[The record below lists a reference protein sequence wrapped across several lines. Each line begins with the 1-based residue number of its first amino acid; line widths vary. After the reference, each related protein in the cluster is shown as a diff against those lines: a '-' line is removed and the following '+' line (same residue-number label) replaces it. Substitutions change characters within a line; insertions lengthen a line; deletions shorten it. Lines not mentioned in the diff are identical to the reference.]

1 VKRSGRDEP
10 MWVVTHMCI
19 EATLRISLHSYLYC
33 KLAKTPCFYYLL
45 YFFLLQNWRT
55 RGLNRFCLEV
65 GGGGEGREDVAQ
77 IMYIH
82 VSKCKNDKIIKILKI

>member
-1 VKRSGRDEP
+1 
-10 MWVVTHMCI
+10 
-19 EATLRISLHSYLYC
+19 
-33 KLAKTPCFYYLL
+33 
-45 YFFLLQNWRT
+45 
-55 RGLNRFCLEV
+55 V